1 MAIAA
6 GVSPADA
13 VAAATLVPARVLGL
27 ETEIG
32 GLRAGMR
39 ADVIAVDPGFE
50 LVTVLRG
57 GRILPGRP
65 RTSL

>member
-1 MAIAA
+1 M
-6 GVSPADA
+6 
-13 VAAATLVPARVLGL
+13 AATLVPARVLGL

-39 ADVIAVDPGFE
+39 ADVIAVDRGFE

-57 GRILPGRP
+57 GRILPERGRVA
-65 RTSL
+65 L